1 MALQDSTIES
11 LVVEVGKKFSLTLKE
26 KQKETIKSFLKGND
40 VFCCLPGTGYGNQCL
55 LITASNI

>member
-40 VFCCLPGTGYGNQCL
+40 VFCC
-55 LITASNI
+55 NI